1 MDEKSEN
8 REIPPRQGDK
18 TLHTLEENLESSN
31 ATAAEKSDTPAR
43 IADTILRTK
52 KELVIKALHHRGYWS
67 GKEVPKGQNGTKR
80 MESRPPSQKN
90 RKRKTKVTKTTKAFN
105 RFLEEIKNVYKKQKL
120 STYDSKSKDDSS
132 TMDKITELKLIEAD
146 NDYEDALNQSENAN
160 NAEEWLNLFNKE
172 NDNVKIFDLSNEEI
186 DNIGEV
192 FSARLDASNNR
203 NDVIVDSG
211 GTSHMLND
219 SRLFNRI
226 KKEPIGTIKM
236 ADDSETSVYSK
247 EDIEMDFSKG
257 NLRLKGSLFVPKL
270 AKNIVS
276 VAKLVDEG
284 YELRFDKRKVEIYDT
299 RKSKYITGIRDGNL
313 YYLFKGTLHEI
324 LDGKIEEKKSPEY
337 HLLVDDDYDIVLD
350 SKRKADEKLKRY
362 LKDLKTKG

>member
-1 MDEKSEN
+1 
-8 REIPPRQGDK
+8 
-18 TLHTLEENLESSN
+18 
-31 ATAAEKSDTPAR
+31 
-43 IADTILRTK
+43 
-52 KELVIKALHHRGYWS
+52 
-67 GKEVPKGQNGTKR
+67 

-105 RFLEEIKNVYKKQKL
+105 RFLEKIKNVYKKQKL
-120 STYDSKSKDDSS
+120 STYDSKSKDDPS
-132 TMDKITELKLIEAD
+132 TMNKITELKLIEAD
-146 NDYEDALNQSENAN
+146 NEYEDALNQSENAN

-284 YELRFDKRKVEIYDT
+284 YELSFDKRKVEIYDT

-337 HLLVDDDYDIVLD
+337 HLLADDDYDIVLD

-362 LKDLKTKG
+362 LKDFKTKG